1 MSSSANPMMGSHGMP
16 SQFPGSGMHP
26 GGMHPFSP
34 SVFPGGPM
42 MHGGAA
48 NPMVMNRLGGG
59 PPHFRPGMLTPQ
71 QQQQYMQQQHQMM
84 AAAAAAGQNPMLKGP
99 MAGMMQQSPGQPPFP
114 PNSHPLAMQQ
124 QMMQQQMMNKSAG
137 LMPPPN
143 ASSSQSFDPQNTS
156 IFGKQQGG
164 MGARPGEQ
172 PYNQRQQQQQQ
183 MMNRFG
189 SPPLTNI
196 TSGITNNHGS
206 PASSA
211 GSSIFNTPTGA
222 GTSNSFMD
230 GQGSG
235 GMHHS
240 SFHQQQSP
248 FGSPTSGAM
257 SMNKQQSLV
266 GRSMAPCSSASSLLN
281 NTNNQMDYQLSSV
294 SSTSSA
300 GGPTAIST
308 TTGAG
313 GGMQMSSATALYS
326 AINLDAIINSLQNG
340 RSFVVAVLMQDTV
353 IDLHYDSIFDACP
366 ICCCKSNIR
375 AYELGVYINAPEDV
389 AKCDEIQ
396 RKQQSD
402 PDFLPDHWSGF
413 CVPSSSDPMQQ
424 QSKCSCG
431 FSAVRHR
438 YLCGAGAG
446 NNSGLWGLFPEDL
459 NEACGDRA
467 QRRQQLNFAS
477 KALVARQVWFNPNN
491 SADRQ
496 FIDMLRHQ
504 CLTRDICSV
513 VRSAYYL
520 GDFPDSAFENK
531 NHRGAS
537 TNSCT
542 TNDYSVS
549 RVDSVELNQI
559 MSSIVGIAV
568 SSTGLQKELNRPSK
582 SHQPIFHPWGVQI
595 ANSVREPKESE
606 YIAVIRELQPLL
618 EVTMFQAR
626 IGAQSPNK
634 KFEGPLTWRSF
645 LKKMAKTAT
654 QSDETEAT
662 EREPVT
668 TNPQLVNAWEKLAL
682 APYDQTKDVLY
693 LAVVPDSNVVVE
705 KCRVFLEELSNM
717 YEKCRFGSH
726 VKMQTKD
733 SPRDAIIRVG
743 HQRLN
748 GINPGPSTN
757 GHNGS
762 LQAFLNAF
770 EEGKYVEDKKGLT
783 SKLRGFIENYE
794 RELTQFFRANEHTL
808 FERRAYHESIQ
819 RNNQHQHYTS
829 LATSSDSSSMPP
841 PAVPI
846 QSPSSILSSA
856 SGPASGNCTAHL
868 SVGPMPGVVQL
879 SPSGQPIPG
888 QPQQQSPNPLSN
900 NAPGME
906 ELTPESQ
913 HNGGTPNPHLQ
924 QQQQQQLDQA
934 NAIIEANIEKTVEEM
949 LSLESPSYLPHVI
962 VIYLINPFS
971 FGSEAHHAIFA
982 RLANVA
988 LMRAFNSFL
997 HQLDIRRRPQIQLEM
1012 ISLQSLY
1019 DYTAFAS
1026 DPLREDR
1033 QSMESVENFTC
1044 RDKMSAQDCLRRT
1057 AFSVY
1062 SQSRLLMAENTRGVL
1077 PKSMTRFGPTSA
1089 MSDILDSLKSRPSTR
1104 LYKVPSSPFILA
1116 PSRIV
1121 SLTGPSNNPSCK

>member
-1 MSSSANPMMGSHGMP
+1 M
-16 SQFPGSGMHP
+16 
-26 GGMHPFSP
+26 
-34 SVFPGGPM
+34 
-42 MHGGAA
+42 
-48 NPMVMNRLGGG
+48 
-59 PPHFRPGMLTPQ
+59 
-71 QQQQYMQQQHQMM
+71 
-84 AAAAAAGQNPMLKGP
+84 
-99 MAGMMQQSPGQPPFP
+99 
-114 PNSHPLAMQQ
+114 
-124 QMMQQQMMNKSAG
+124 
-137 LMPPPN
+137 
-143 ASSSQSFDPQNTS
+143 
-156 IFGKQQGG
+156 
-164 MGARPGEQ
+164 
-172 PYNQRQQQQQQ
+172 
-183 MMNRFG
+183 
-189 SPPLTNI
+189 
-196 TSGITNNHGS
+196 
-206 PASSA
+206 
-211 GSSIFNTPTGA
+211 
-222 GTSNSFMD
+222 
-230 GQGSG
+230 
-235 GMHHS
+235 
-240 SFHQQQSP
+240 
-248 FGSPTSGAM
+248 
-257 SMNKQQSLV
+257 
-266 GRSMAPCSSASSLLN
+266 
-281 NTNNQMDYQLSSV
+281 
-294 SSTSSA
+294 
-300 GGPTAIST
+300 
-308 TTGAG
+308 
-313 GGMQMSSATALYS
+313 
-326 AINLDAIINSLQNG
+326 
-340 RSFVVAVLMQDTV
+340 
-353 IDLHYDSIFDACP
+353 
-366 ICCCKSNIR
+366 
-375 AYELGVYINAPEDV
+375 
-389 AKCDEIQ
+389 
-396 RKQQSD
+396 
-402 PDFLPDHWSGF
+402 PDHWSGF

-424 QSKCSCG
+424 QSRCSCG

-477 KALVARQVWFNPNN
+477 KAVVARQVWFNPNN
-491 SADRQ
+491 
-496 FIDMLRHQ
+496 M
-504 CLTRDICSV
+504 

-520 GDFPDSAFENK
+520 GDFSDSVFDNK
-531 NHRGAS
+531 NQRGAV
-537 TNSCT
+537 T
-542 TNDYSVS
+542 TALPMTYSVS

-568 SSTGLQKELNRPSK
+568 SSSGLQKELNRPSK
-582 SHQPIFHPWGVQI
+582 SHQPVFHPWESSG
-595 ANSVREPKESE
+595 AN
-606 YIAVIRELQPLL
+606 
-618 EVTMFQAR
+618 
-626 IGAQSPNK
+626 PNIVV
-634 KFEGPLTWRSF
+634 
-645 LKKMAKTAT
+645 
-654 QSDETEAT
+654 AT

-693 LAVVPDSNVVVE
+693 LAVVPDNNVVAE

-733 SPRDAIIRVG
+733 SPRDAIIKVG

-748 GINPGPSTN
+748 GMNPGPSTN

-770 EEGKYVEDKKGLT
+770 EEGKYLEDKKGLT

-868 SVGPMPGVVQL
+868 SVGPMAGVVQVQL
-879 SPSGQPIPG
+879 SPSGQPLPG

-900 NAPGME
+900 IAPGME

-913 HNGGTPNPHLQ
+913 QNGGTPNPHLQ

-988 LMRAFNSFL
+988 LMRVFNCFL
-997 HQLDIRRRPQIQLEM
+997 QQLDIRRRPQIQMEM
-1012 ISLQSLY
+1012 LSLQSLY
-1019 DYTAFAS
+1019 DYTAFAA

-1104 LYKVPSSPFILA
+1104 LYKSVSPAPPTTPKLQIVNTEDRVLFVTYCFIADEWLCGAVTDEQGHLLDNVLINLFVPPAQNPNGNNMKWRHKKPITDIRLHTTSLALHPKCARHGHQELETGYWKAWTEILSKRNLRSYNSSLKNSVNSPNGCKTCSVA
-1116 PSRIV
+1116 PVSQVISACLVSTEPELHLRIFPGSSENGNGNGSFSGSSFQSSGQASSGGGGSSKSAKSKSPPQWQCLPV
-1121 SLTGPSNNPSCK
+1121 WMTRL